1 MTKPAAPAMTN
12 PTAPAAYA
20 DAAAG
25 TRHVFVS
32 NLEVHTVIGVHDAEK
47 RGPQRVIASVDLKVR
62 ESGPSRSDRLGDVLD
77 YAEVV
82 RLVERLTRQGHVN
95 LLETLAERIAE
106 GCLADGRVLAVRV
119 RLEKPDVI
127 ANARA
132 VGIEIERVPAPPTTQ
147 KSGSSAK

>member
-1 MTKPAAPAMTN
+1 MSKPPLAATS
-12 PTAPAAYA
+12 TSGGYA
-20 DAAAG
+20 DAQAG

-32 NLEVHTVIGVHDAEK
+32 NLEVLTIIGVHDAEK
-47 RGPQRVIASVDLKVR
+47 RAPQRVVATVDLKVR
-62 ESGPSRSDRLGDVLD
+62 ETGPTRSDRLVDVLD

-106 GCLADGRVLAVRV
+106 GCLADNRVLAVRV

-127 ANARA
+127 PNARS
-132 VGIEIERVPAPPTTQ
+132 VGIEIERVARAGT
-147 KSGSSAK
+147 

>member
-1 MTKPAAPAMTN
+1 MSDI
-12 PTAPAAYA
+12 YA
-20 DAAAG
+20 DARGG

-32 NLEVHTVIGVHDAEK
+32 DLEVLTVIGVHDAEK
-47 RGPQRVIASVDLKVR
+47 RAAQRVIVSVDLKVR
-62 ESGPSRSDRLGDVLD
+62 ETGPDLPNGAQTDRLGDVLD

-106 GCLADGRVLAVRV
+106 GCLVDDRVLAVRV

-132 VGIEIERVPAPPTTQ
+132 VGIEIERVPAARQ
-147 KSGSSAK
+147 SA

>member
-1 MTKPAAPAMTN
+1 MSTPPQPSPAAPGS
-12 PTAPAAYA
+12 APSSGAAGYA
-20 DAAAG
+20 DAGAG

-32 NLEVHTVIGVHDAEK
+32 NLEVLTTIGVHDAEK
-47 RGPQRVIASVDLKVR
+47 RAPQRVIVSVDLKVR
-62 ESGPSRSDRLGDVLD
+62 EHGPARSDRLTDVLD

-82 RLVERLTRQGHVN
+82 RLVERLTRLGHVN

-106 GCLADGRVLAVRV
+106 GCLTDSRVLAVRV

-132 VGIEIERVPAPPTTQ
+132 VGIEIERVPH
-147 KSGSSAK
+147 SD

>member
-1 MTKPAAPAMTN
+1 M
-12 PTAPAAYA
+12 
-20 DAAAG
+20 
-25 TRHVFVS
+25 
-32 NLEVHTVIGVHDAEK
+32 
-47 RGPQRVIASVDLKVR
+47 IATVDLKVR
-62 ESGPSRSDRLGDVLD
+62 ETGPIRTDRLVDVLD

-127 ANARA
+127 PNARA
-132 VGIEIERVPAPPTTQ
+132 VGIEIERVARAP
-147 KSGSSAK
+147 K

>member
-1 MTKPAAPAMTN
+1 MSKPTSTAAPASGG
-12 PTAPAAYA
+12 YA
-20 DAAAG
+20 DAQAG

-32 NLEVHTVIGVHDAEK
+32 ALEVLTTIGVHDAEK

-62 ESGPSRSDRLGDVLD
+62 ETGPIRTDRLADVLD
-77 YAEVV
+77 YAGVV

-106 GCLADGRVLAVRV
+106 GCLTDARVLAVRV

-127 ANARA
+127 PNARA
-132 VGIEIERVPAPPTTQ
+132 VGIEIERVAPAKP
-147 KSGSSAK
+147 

>member
-1 MTKPAAPAMTN
+1 MSKPPLAASNASGG
-12 PTAPAAYA
+12 YA
-20 DAAAG
+20 DAQAG

-32 NLEVHTVIGVHDAEK
+32 NLEVLTIIGVHDAEK
-47 RGPQRVIASVDLKVR
+47 RAPQRVVVTVDLNVR
-62 ESGPSRSDRLGDVLD
+62 ETGPTRTDRLVVVLD

-106 GCLADGRVLAVRV
+106 GCLADSRVLAVRV

-127 ANARA
+127 PNARS
-132 VGIEIERVPAPPTTQ
+132 VGIEIERMAP
-147 KSGSSAK
+147 SGT

>member
-1 MTKPAAPAMTN
+1 MSKPPLAASNASGG
-12 PTAPAAYA
+12 YA
-20 DAAAG
+20 DAQAG

-32 NLEVHTVIGVHDAEK
+32 NLEVLTIIGVHDAEK
-47 RGPQRVIASVDLKVR
+47 RAPQRVVATVDLKVR
-62 ESGPSRSDRLGDVLD
+62 ETGPTRTDRLVVVLD

-106 GCLADGRVLAVRV
+106 GCLADSRVLAVRV

-127 ANARA
+127 PNARS
-132 VGIEIERVPAPPTTQ
+132 VGIEIERMAP
-147 KSGSSAK
+147 SGT

>member
-1 MTKPAAPAMTN
+1 MTT
-12 PTAPAAYA
+12 TGTYA
-20 DAAAG
+20 DAQAG

-32 NLEVHTVIGVHDAEK
+32 QLEVLTTIGVHDAEK
-47 RGPQRVIASVDLKVR
+47 RAAQRVTVSVDLQVR
-62 ESGPSRSDRLGDVLD
+62 ESGPVHTDRLADVLD

-106 GCLADGRVLAVRV
+106 GCLIDPRVRAVRV

-132 VGIEIERVPAPPTTQ
+132 VGIEIERRNLAV
-147 KSGSSAK
+147 

>member
-1 MTKPAAPAMTN
+1 MSKSSATATPQSGPHAPGS
-12 PTAPAAYA
+12 YA
-20 DAAAG
+20 DALGG

-32 NLEVHTVIGVHDAEK
+32 QLEVMTVIGVHDAEK
-47 RGPQRVIASVDLKVR
+47 RGAQRVTVSVDLKVR
-62 ESGPSRSDRLGDVLD
+62 DSGPSRTDRLVDVLD

-95 LLETLAERIAE
+95 LLETLAERIAD
-106 GCLADGRVLAVRV
+106 GCLADNRVLAVRV

-132 VGIEIERVPAPPTTQ
+132 VGIEIERVAQ
-147 KSGSSAK
+147 KV

>member
-1 MTKPAAPAMTN
+1 MTKPPPASNT
-12 PTAPAAYA
+12 TFSGYA
-20 DAAAG
+20 DAQAG

-32 NLEVHTVIGVHDAEK
+32 NLEVLTIIGVHDAEK
-47 RGPQRVIASVDLKVR
+47 RAPQRVIATVDLKVR
-62 ESGPSRSDRLGDVLD
+62 ETGQTRTDRLVDVLD

-127 ANARA
+127 PNARA
-132 VGIEIERVPAPPTTQ
+132 VGIEIERVA
-147 KSGSSAK
+147 KSKM